1 MSRTSRIVTTLGLVA
16 VVVFG
21 SQSAAV
27 AADGWWPISNKE
39 GIVVTGK
46 DVPGKSMPRFRGVGV
61 IEANWFHVLAVISDV
76 ARHCE
81 WRPRCRDA
89 HVIEQVGP
97 KRLVMYTRNPAPWP
111 VSDRDVVLLAS
122 VRFQLDKGVIWSDF
136 RNAKHSKMLEKD
148 GVVRILRLR
157 GYYKL
162 RKLGERRTL
171 LTILVNADVGGWV
184 PKWVA
189 SRTSR
194 VIPHVTITGLRKQTK
209 RTRGQYKNF
218 LDRWDPA
225 RKSAPAAL
233 PASAT
238 AT

>member
-1 MSRTSRIVTTLGLVA
+1 MSLALRVITALGLVA
-16 VVVFG
+16 
-21 SQSAAV
+21 AATIGPATSH
-27 AADGWWPISNKE
+27 AADNGWWPISNKD

-46 DVPGKSMPRFRGVGV
+46 DVPGKAMPRFRGVGV

-97 KRLVMYTRNPAPWP
+97 KKLVMYTHNPAQWP

-122 VRFQLDKGVIWSDF
+122 VRFALDKGVIWSDF
-136 RNAKHSKMLEKD
+136 RNATHSKMPEKD
-148 GVVRILRLR
+148 GVVRIPRLR